1 MLTMTYSQSQEH
13 YDHVFGAQ
21 YDDVRERYASEL
33 EDLKADSLAYEEEM
47 RYRQII
53 VDAGYPGTLD
63 GMDEYE
69 ASWKRIFDYAK
80 SGAIDDL
87 LENKT

>member
-1 MLTMTYSQSQEH
+1 MTYSQSQEH
-13 YDHVFGAQ
+13 YDHVFGSQ

-47 RYRQII
+47 RYRQTII
-53 VDAGYPGTLD
+53 DAGYPGTLD

-69 ASWKRIFDYAK
+69 AMWKRTFEYAK
-80 SGAIDDL
+80 SGAVDDL
-87 LENKT
+87 LENNA

>member
-1 MLTMTYSQSQEH
+1 MLTMTFSQSQEH
-13 YDHVFGAQ
+13 YDHVFGSQ
-21 YDDVRERYASEL
+21 YDDTRERYASEL

-53 VDAGYPGTLD
+53 VDAGYPGTLE

-69 ASWKRIFDYAK
+69 AMWKRSLEYAK

-87 LENKT
+87 LEDNA

>member
-1 MLTMTYSQSQEH
+1 MKYSQLQEH

-47 RYRQII
+47 RYRQTII
-53 VDAGYPGTLD
+53 DAGYPETLD

-69 ASWKRIFDYAK
+69 AMWKRTFEYAK
-80 SGAIDDL
+80 SGAVDDL
-87 LENKT
+87 LENNA

>member
-1 MLTMTYSQSQEH
+1 MTYSQSQEH
-13 YDHVFGAQ
+13 ADHVFGAQ

-47 RYRQII
+47 RYCQII
-53 VDAGYPGTLD
+53 VDAGFPATLE

-69 ASWKRIFDYAK
+69 AMWKRSLEYAK

-87 LENKT
+87 LEDNA

>member
-1 MLTMTYSQSQEH
+1 MTYSQSQEH
-13 YDHVFGAQ
+13 YDHVFNAQ

-33 EDLKADSLAYEEEM
+33 EDIKAMEQADFYEME
-47 RYRQII
+47 YRQL
-53 VDAGYPGTLD
+53 VTEAGYPGTLD

-69 ASWKRIFDYAK
+69 ASWKRIFEYAK

>member
-1 MLTMTYSQSQEH
+1 MTYSQSQEH

-33 EDLKADSLAYEEEM
+33 QDLKADSLAYEEEM
-47 RYRQII
+47 RYRQTII
-53 VDAGYPGTLD
+53 DAGYPGTLE

-69 ASWKRIFDYAK
+69 ASWKRTFAYAQ

-87 LENKT
+87 LENNA

>member
-1 MLTMTYSQSQEH
+1 MTHAQEH
-13 YDHVFGAQ
+13 ADHVFGAQ

-47 RYRQII
+47 RYCQLI
-53 VDAGYPGTLD
+53 VDAGFPATLE

-69 ASWKRIFDYAK
+69 AAWKRAVEYAD
-80 SGAIDDL
+80 SGAVDDL
-87 LENKT
+87 FKDNA

>member
-1 MLTMTYSQSQEH
+1 MTYSQSQEH
-13 YDHVFGAQ
+13 YDHVFGSQ

-47 RYRQII
+47 RYRQTII
-53 VDAGYPGTLD
+53 DAGYPGTLD

-69 ASWKRIFDYAK
+69 AMWKRTFEYAK
-80 SGAIDDL
+80 SGVVDDL
-87 LENKT
+87 LENNA